1 MGNTHSICKV
11 NYEDIQYIIVNK
23 SALLINTLDCNK
35 QDCLIK
41 ETLTAN
47 SEVETLNLYLTNGT
61 SDIRII
67 IYGENSSDDSIIK
80 KFKQLTSLGFTN
92 VYLYVGGLFEWLL
105 LQDIYGYE
113 LFPTTKKERDI
124 LKFKGKKVLGIKLIE
139 G

>member
-41 ETLTAN
+41 ESLTAN

>member
-1 MGNTHSICKV
+1 MIT
-11 NYEDIQYIIVNK
+11 NK

-41 ETLTAN
+41 ETLTEN

-92 VYLYVGGLFEWLL
+92 VYIYVGGLFEWLL